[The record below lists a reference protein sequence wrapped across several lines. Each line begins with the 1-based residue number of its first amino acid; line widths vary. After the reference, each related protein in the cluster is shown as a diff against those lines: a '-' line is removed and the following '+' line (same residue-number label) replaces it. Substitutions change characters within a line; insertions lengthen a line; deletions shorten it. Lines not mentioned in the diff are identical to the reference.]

1 MSLRW
6 MAHAVHGNK
15 SARSAYEMRIT
26 EDEVDIRTCAPKSA
40 SRRYVDTRRNIYIL
54 NIYELLLVSIV

>member
-15 SARSAYEMRIT
+15 SVRSAYEIRIT

-40 SRRYVDTRRNIYIL
+40 SRRYVDAISTF
-54 NIYELLLVSIV
+54 